1 MKKTKTLAFISML
14 GFAGALAS
22 CSASSDELGKPEKKE
37 SGTLSLNLKETTN
50 FTDATR
56 ALSEND
62 YKNTDNYTVQIL
74 DAKGNIKVEGLA
86 SELRFPMTLDLGSY
100 NIVASYGNESA
111 VSRNDFY
118 VYGTS
123 SVNITADNSV
133 TAEVTCTPT
142 CGKISVAFGSD
153 MATYFTDY
161 NVTFGGTSALSGST
175 FNWSKTDSEPWYAKL
190 NEDGETITFT
200 ISTTTNDNYGSDYD
214 NDGNALKTET
224 KTGSFKLQRNKAYK
238 LNIKPNAIDS
248 QTTGA
253 IKLQISIDE
262 TTNDIEK
269 NIEVPISWI

>member
-1 MKKTKTLAFISML
+1 MKTKTLAFISML
-14 GFAGALAS
+14 GIAGTFAS

-37 SGTLSLNLKETTN
+37 TGTLFLNLKETTS

-62 YKNTDNYTVQIL
+62 YKNTDNYNVQIL
-74 DAKGNIKVEGLA
+74 DTKGNIKVEGLA

-118 VYGTS
+118 VYGIS
-123 SVNITADNSV
+123 AVNITADKSV
-133 TAEVTCTPT
+133 TAEITCTPT
-142 CGKISVAFGSD
+142 CGKISVAFSSD

-161 NVTFGGTSALSGST
+161 NVSFGGTSALSGST

-214 NDGNALKTET
+214 DDGNAVKTET

-238 LNIKPNAIDS
+238 LNIKPNAVDS

-253 IKLQISIDE
+253 IKLEITIDE

>member
-1 MKKTKTLAFISML
+1 MKTKTLAFISIL
-14 GFAGALAS
+14 GMVGIFAS
-22 CSASSDELGKPEKKE
+22 CSASSDELVKPEKKE
-37 SGTLSLNLKETTN
+37 TGTLFLNLKETTS

-62 YKNTDNYTVQIL
+62 YKNTDNYNVQIL
-74 DAKGNIKVEGLA
+74 DTKGNIKVEGLA
-86 SELRFPMTLDLGSY
+86 SELRFPMTMDLGTY
-100 NIVASYGNESA
+100 NIIAFYGNESA

-118 VYGTS
+118 VYGIS
-123 SVNITADNSV
+123 AFNITPGKSATADV
-133 TAEVTCTPT
+133 VCTPT
-142 CGKISVAFGSD
+142 CGKISVAFSPD

-161 NVTFGGTSALSGST
+161 DVSFGGTSALSGST

-214 NDGNALKTET
+214 DDGNAVKTET

-238 LNIKPNAIDS
+238 LNIKPNAVDS

-253 IKLQISIDE
+253 IKLEITIDE
-262 TTNDIEK
+262 STNDIEK